1 MFPHRSFVTCRYIS
15 KNWKIVVGN
24 QQGRGVWF
32 GPVYPNGTKDG
43 VDQSCAK
50 GCLFDIWKDPTEHV
64 NLKDAEPKV
73 WEAMVGK
80 INKAGTTLYQTDYGE
95 PGADKCMT
103 RAQAAKYYVGH
114 NTCIK
119 GGPGYHPSLPSC
131 DETKPRLYL
140 GPLCFD
146 TLPPN
151 LPPALT
157 ALPALPASSFPF
169 CDGAESDKCKV
180 CPSSGTVKKV
190 CVMND
195 YKSQVQCLD
204 CTKEENH
211 RDCVDSECIKPDPNP
226 CGPGKTCQGC
236 ASGMVCVGYACLD
249 CNAQQNYKACDAAG
263 CDFRFLQFARVAE
276 LS

>member
-1 MFPHRSFVTCRYIS
+1 MGAALRSPLGGRLFWAGADYAEEGFGYIS
-15 KNWKIVVGN
+15 GAIESSKRAVG
-24 QQGRGVWF
+24 QITADVAARDAAARGAR
-32 GPVYPNGTKDG
+32 D
-43 VDQSCAK
+43 AK
-50 GCLFDIWKDPTEHV
+50 VAAETE
-64 NLKDAEPKV
+64 A
-73 WEAMVGK
+73 
-80 INKAGTTLYQTDYGE
+80 
-95 PGADKCMT
+95 
-103 RAQAAKYYVGH
+103 
-114 NTCIK
+114 
-119 GGPGYHPSLPSC
+119 
-131 DETKPRLYL
+131 
-140 GPLCFD
+140 
-146 TLPPN
+146 
-151 LPPALT
+151 PPA
-157 ALPALPASSFPF
+157 PFPF